1 LLGSIRRIRKQRAPR
16 FWLHQS
22 HPSTKGHHHQFWFK
36 AILRKPFEL
45 QSLSVS
51 LTLGIVVAMSGI
63 FEDGGVLMHKGM
75 YDALFPEAAAT
86 FGEFGERAR
95 SYLARSRLPDEA
107 LP

>member
-1 LLGSIRRIRKQRAPR
+1 
-16 FWLHQS
+16 
-22 HPSTKGHHHQFWFK
+22 
-36 AILRKPFEL
+36 
-45 QSLSVS
+45 VS
-51 LTLGIVVAMSGI
+51 LTVGIVVAMSGI

-86 FGEFGERAR
+86 FGEFRERAR